1 MSDAEQ
7 LSALIG
13 SIYDT
18 ALQPE
23 KWPNALAGI
32 TGYLNGKATLFGL
45 HDAAARTGDVFYSW
59 GDDPKYTE
67 LYFTQYARLN
77 PTVVPSSLHVK
88 PGEVFSISTV
98 VPYDEFCRTRM
109 YLEWVKP
116 QGYGDA
122 THVLIEKS
130 ATSFAHLGTVHRPED
145 SPAGEE
151 ARARMRLLAPHICRA
166 VAISKIL
173 DFHKAEAATLSSA
186 IDQIAAGI
194 FLVRGAGEIA
204 YANAAARTLLD
215 EKIIVRE
222 DDGGLTILDRSAE
235 KAFREALIA
244 AASGDG
250 LGSQAGSTVAL
261 SARDGSRFVAH
272 ILSLTVGD
280 RKQVGNRLDAVAA
293 VFLHQAGMQTPTFF
307 EAVGHHFKLS
317 PSELRVLFA
326 IVEVGGV
333 PEVATVLGVSEET
346 VRTHLKHLF
355 AKTGTNRQADLVRL
369 IAAYANPLIR

>member
-32 TGYLNGKATLFGL
+32 NRYLNGKATLFGL
-45 HDAAARTGDVFYSW
+45 HDAAARTADVFYSW

-67 LYFTQYARLN
+67 LYFAQYARLN
-77 PTVVPSSLHVK
+77 PTVVPLSMHVK

-109 YLEWVKP
+109 YLEWVEP

-151 ARARMRLLAPHICRA
+151 VRARMRLLAPHICRA

-173 DFHKAEAATLSSA
+173 DFHKTEAATLSSA

-215 EKIIVRE
+215 EKSIVRE
-222 DDGGLTILDRSAE
+222 IDGSLTVLDRSAE
-235 KAFREALIA
+235 KAFREALSA

-250 LGSQAGSTVAL
+250 LGGQTGSTVAL

-272 ILSLTVGD
+272 ILSLAVGD
-280 RKQVGNRLDAVAA
+280 RRQVGNRLDAAAA
-293 VFLHQAGMQTPTFF
+293 VFLHQAGMQTPTLF
-307 EAVGHHFKLS
+307 EAVAHHFKLS

-355 AKTGTNRQADLVRL
+355 AKTGTNRQANLVRL